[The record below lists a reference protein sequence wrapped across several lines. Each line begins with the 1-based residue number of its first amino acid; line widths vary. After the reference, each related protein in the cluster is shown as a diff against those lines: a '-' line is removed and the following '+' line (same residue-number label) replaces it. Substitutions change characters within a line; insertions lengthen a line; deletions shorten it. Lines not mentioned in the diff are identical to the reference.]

1 MKLIERQHYL
11 QRLIDVIQT
20 PDIKIITGIRRS
32 GKSKL
37 LLAFK
42 SYIEQSDASANI
54 VHIDFNNL
62 STESLAEYHSLHKYI
77 VDHYIEGV
85 NNYVL
90 IDEVQTCEGFE
101 KAINSLH
108 TSERYDI
115 YITGSNAFLMSSD
128 LATLFTGRTIEI
140 EVYPFSFAEFCTY
153 YEPTDLQVA
162 FDEYVLQGGMS
173 GAYVLRTES
182 DRRNYVD
189 DVFRTLIMRDVK
201 QKYKIRNPLV
211 LDNISDYLMDN
222 ISNISSLRNITEA
235 LNHNGI
241 KVDDKT
247 IGKYVQYLCQA
258 FLFYQIK
265 RFDIRGKRYL
275 STLDKYYLADHSF
288 RYALLGTRNMDY
300 GRVYENIVAIELK
313 RRGYEVYAGYLYK
326 KEIDFVAIR
335 QSEKIYIQVSDNIS
349 EKKTFDREVDSLLK
363 INDAYPKLLL
373 SRTRHEEYDYEGIR
387 IIDIAKWLVE

>member
-1 MKLIERQHYL
+1 
-11 QRLIDVIQT
+11 
-20 PDIKIITGIRRS
+20 
-32 GKSKL
+32 
-37 LLAFK
+37 
-42 SYIEQSDASANI
+42 
-54 VHIDFNNL
+54 
-62 STESLAEYHSLHKYI
+62 
-77 VDHYIEGV
+77 
-85 NNYVL
+85 
-90 IDEVQTCEGFE
+90 
-101 KAINSLH
+101 
-108 TSERYDI
+108 
-115 YITGSNAFLMSSD
+115 
-128 LATLFTGRTIEI
+128 
-140 EVYPFSFAEFCTY
+140 
-153 YEPTDLQVA
+153 
-162 FDEYVLQGGMS
+162 
-173 GAYVLRTES
+173 
-182 DRRNYVD
+182 
-189 DVFRTLIMRDVK
+189 
-201 QKYKIRNPLV
+201 
-211 LDNISDYLMDN
+211 MDN